1 MTSPLQI
8 LLHNIISFPRSGQ
21 HMTERMLSEFYKA
34 ENIPYKY
41 CEYYTCCRQIPCKY
55 NANYQKNHDFKLQ
68 LKIEPN
74 QKYLFLYRKNKLEQL
89 EAFYRFKKK
98 NKPNYKNPREYL
110 NLVQFCKEK
119 LPYYNVLVAKFVHT
133 DNENILSIDYNDFL
147 HNPAKSLHKIIT
159 FFGHNYSYNDI
170 ETFITNRKEKI
181 QKKNKRNKKFFSKL
195 RKDISKLYNLPI

>member
-1 MTSPLQI
+1 MTSLKSI
-8 LLHNIISFPRSGQ
+8 LPHNIISFPRSGQ
-21 HMTERMLSEFYKA
+21 HMIERMLSEFYKA

-98 NKPNYKNPREYL
+98 NKQNYKNPQEYL
-110 NLVQFCKEK
+110 NLLQFCKEK
-119 LPYYNVLVAKFVHT
+119 IPYYNALVEKFVYNENE
-133 DNENILSIDYNDFL
+133 NENILSIDYNDFL

-159 FFGHNYSYNDI
+159 FFGHNYSYDHI

-181 QKKNKRNKKFFSKL
+181 QKINTKNKTFFIKLKKKL
-195 RKDISKLYNLPI
+195 SNLL